1 MFPSGPYHALTQL
14 LPEEVIHVSLLQ
26 AVKVMLKASVCV
38 RVAVSKLVNIF
49 FSVKTKCK
57 GHHIIF
63 PMVRAA
69 VVVDIF
75 GRQSLPERYKEIWM
89 YQSFKLQTVINGNK
103 CPRVKL

>member
-26 AVKVMLKASVCV
+26 AVKVMLKASICV

-57 GHHIIF
+57 GHHVIF

-75 GRQSLPERYKEIWM
+75 GWQSLPERYKEIWA
-89 YQSFKLQTVINGNK
+89 YQTVIQASK
-103 CPRVKL
+103 CNQWE